1 MSASATGSRNKHSK
15 IRNDEQLDISKE
27 EFNRIREALSQE
39 EFRKLFF
46 EYVEE
51 IQDPENRKIYEE
63 EITQLEKERGVEVR
77 FIHPQPGF
85 VIKTALD
92 GELKCFINI
101 ASSTEIERP
110 KNEVATDPSNGSR
123 GLSWSIPMTQTSSR
137 DDCDARNNHCKV
149 FDVVFHPDAL
159 HLAKRNKQFRQCL
172 IDTAL
177 DAIERE
183 FEVALDRA
191 NLKFPKL
198 DYKGIARPTVI
209 RKLAKNP
216 TAEEQEPHPLAHMY
230 PTNPPS
236 SEKVEPRVLPMKT
249 RPTPV
254 PEFTVPRYSIKHSHD
269 VDLSEYTDELDAKLH
284 VTVPR
289 SLVVEIELPLLR
301 STAECQL
308 DVTSKSVYLFSER
321 QGAKYRLK
329 LDLPFTVND
338 KAGSARFDTDL
349 RRLSITLPVVR
360 KSGREQA
367 QMHDTLRHFSRED
380 SGVELHSN
388 SESPVEED
396 PDGEL
401 SDSKAETSETA
412 TPTATPVRNANSP
425 FLKSS
430 VLYQLP
436 NKFDCNVLDN
446 VMAFVLHVPNVQ
458 PDSIVQL
465 KEQRSL
471 HLQFATIGS
480 GYYPTHYA
488 FYVELPAEDE
498 DSAIESVEAEAWDNN
513 VVLKLCLS
521 SQSEA
526 PANYLAGLDAKDLKE
541 YPVNGQYNVK
551 SKGRAY
557 TKNENDSLNVKFEHN
572 QEGQALKVTIRPVS
586 NTTEG
591 EQDDD
596 QPCLEHE
603 SEPQDHQQ
611 IQNKKPGK
619 KQRKRNKKERSLSES
634 ACEDILA
641 QEPLDG
647 NPDPQRKAMLKL
659 MPQRKQRSYSECNDS
674 SGGSHRGI
682 LKRFSRY
689 GPRPSMS
696 DSCSSIDDCSSY
708 SCSVDASGTS
718 LYSHSF
724 GGIPEED
731 RSDAG
736 LSESCKKTVRFNDHI
751 MKQVFRLDSSI
762 LGQRKKN
769 QKQRDLKLRAQQRR
783 LSEGDSVDYEETRG
797 TALKQQENPKKNS
810 SKPKSESLLH
820 DSGLDLTGSAGARG
834 SNIELDAKNTM
845 MFEMDDEDDV
855 I

>member
-1 MSASATGSRNKHSK
+1 MSASAAGSRNKHSK
-15 IRNDEQLDISKE
+15 VRNDEQLDISKD
-27 EFNRIREALSQE
+27 EFNRIKEALKQE

-46 EYVEE
+46 DYVEE

-63 EITQLEKERGVEVR
+63 EITQLEKERGVEVK

-92 GELKCFINI
+92 GEVKCFINI
-101 ASSTEIERP
+101 AGSTEIERP
-110 KNEVATDPSNGSR
+110 KNEVATDPSNGRR
-123 GLSWSIPMTQTSSR
+123 GLSWSIPMAQTSSR
-137 DDCDARNNHCKV
+137 DDCDAKNNHCKV

-159 HLAKRNKQFRQCL
+159 HLAKRNKEFRQCL

-177 DAIERE
+177 DAVERE
-183 FEVALDRA
+183 FKVALDRA

-209 RKLAKNP
+209 RKLAENP
-216 TAEEQEPHPLAHMY
+216 TAEQQEPHPLAHMF
-230 PTNPPS
+230 PTEPPS
-236 SEKVEPRVLPMKT
+236 SKKVEPRVLPMKAK
-249 RPTPV
+249 PTPV
-254 PEFTVPRYSIKHSHD
+254 PEFTVPKYSIKYSHD

-308 DVTSKSVYLFSER
+308 DVTSKSVFLFSER

-329 LDLPFTVND
+329 LDLPFTVDD
-338 KAGSARFDTDL
+338 KAGRARFDTDL

-360 KSGREQA
+360 KSGQEHA
-367 QMHDTLRHFSRED
+367 QMHETLRNFSRED

-401 SDSKAETSETA
+401 SDSKADISETA

-430 VLYQLP
+430 VHYQLP
-436 NKFDCNVLDN
+436 SKFDCNVLDN

-458 PDSIVQL
+458 PDSIEQL

-488 FYVELPAEDE
+488 FYVELPEEGDE
-498 DSAIESVEAEAWDNN
+498 SAIESVEAEAWDNN

-526 PANYLAGLDAKDLKE
+526 PACYLAGLDATDIKE
-541 YPVNGQYNVK
+541 YPVHGQYNVNT
-551 SKGRAY
+551 KGRKDAKK
-557 TKNENDSLNVKFEHN
+557 KNAPLDIKFEHN
-572 QEGQALKVTIRPVS
+572 QEGQALKVTIRPGAK
-586 NTTEG
+586 EEEEDD
-591 EQDDD
+591 EQQD
-596 QPCLEHE
+596 QEHE
-603 SEPQDHQQ
+603 QEQEQQ
-611 IQNKKPGK
+611 QQTQSKKPGK

-634 ACEDILA
+634 ACEDMLV
-641 QEPLDG
+641 QEPLAG
-647 NPDPQRKAMLKL
+647 NRESQPKCSFKVPA
-659 MPQRKQRSYSECNDS
+659 QRKQRSFSECNDS
-674 SGGSHRGI
+674 TRGSHRGI

-689 GPRPSMS
+689 APRPSIS

-718 LYSHSF
+718 LFSHSF

-769 QKQRDLKLRAQQRR
+769 QKRRDLKLRAQQRR

-797 TALKQQENPKKNS
+797 TALKEQGNPSRNGN
-810 SKPKSESLLH
+810 KPQGESLLH
-820 DSGLDLTGSAGARG
+820 DSGLDLTGAASAQGNNNE
-834 SNIELDAKNTM
+834 SDAKNAM
-845 MFEMDDEDDV
+845 MFEMDD
-855 I
+855 

>member
-1 MSASATGSRNKHSK
+1 MSASAARSRNKQSK
-15 IRNDEQLDISKE
+15 LRDDERLDISKD
-27 EFNRIREALSQE
+27 EFNRIQEAFGQE

-46 EYVEE
+46 DYVEE
-51 IQDPENRKIYEE
+51 IQDPENRKIYEK
-63 EITQLEKERGVEVR
+63 EITELEKERGVEVR
-77 FIHPQPGF
+77 FIHPKPGF

-101 ASSTEIERP
+101 AGSEEIERP
-110 KNEVATDPSNGSR
+110 KNEVATDPSSGSR
-123 GLSWSIPMTQTSSR
+123 GLNWSIPMAQTSSR
-137 DDCDARNNHCKV
+137 DDCDAKNNHCKV
-149 FDVVFHPDAL
+149 FDVVFHPEAL
-159 HLAKRNKQFRQCL
+159 FLAKRNKQFRQCL

-177 DAIERE
+177 DAVERE
-183 FEVALDRA
+183 YKVSLDRA

-198 DYKGIARPTVI
+198 DYKGIPRPTVI
-209 RKLAKNP
+209 RKLADNP
-216 TAEEQEPHPLAHMY
+216 TAEEQEPHPLAHMF
-230 PTNPPS
+230 PTKPPAPGIP
-236 SEKVEPRVLPMKT
+236 EPRVLPMKT
-249 RPTPV
+249 KPTPV

-329 LDLPFTVND
+329 LDLPFSVDD
-338 KAGSARFDTDL
+338 KAGQARFDTDL

-360 KSGREQA
+360 KSTKEEA

-401 SDSKAETSETA
+401 SDSKPDISEISSPTTA
-412 TPTATPVRNANSP
+412 PVCHAKRP
-425 FLKSS
+425 FLKNS
-430 VLYQLP
+430 VHYQLP
-436 NKFDCNVLDN
+436 SKFDCNVLDN

-458 PDSIVQL
+458 PDSIEQL
-465 KEQRSL
+465 REQRSL

-488 FYVELPAEDE
+488 FYVELPAEHE
-498 DSAIESVEAEAWDNN
+498 VSSIESVEAEAWDNN

-521 SQSEA
+521 SQSET
-526 PANYLAGLDAKDLKE
+526 PASYLAGLDATELKE
-541 YPVNGQYNVK
+541 YSVHGQYNVK
-551 SKGRAY
+551 NSGKANA
-557 TKNENDSLNVKFEHN
+557 KENAPLDVKFVHN
-572 QEGQALKVTIRPVS
+572 QEGQALKVTIRPGTKEEEEKG
-586 NTTEG
+586 N
-591 EQDDD
+591 QD
-596 QPCLEHE
+596 QEPE
-603 SEPQDHQQ
+603 SDMQHQQ
-611 IQNKKPGK
+611 QSQNKKPGK

-634 ACEDILA
+634 ACADMIF
-641 QEPLDG
+641 QEPLAK
-647 NPDPQRKAMLKL
+647 NPELQPKTMFKF
-659 MPQRKQRSYSECNDS
+659 PSQRKQRSYSECNDS
-674 SGGSHRGI
+674 TGGSHRGI

-718 LYSHSF
+718 LFSHSF

-769 QKQRDLKLRAQQRR
+769 QKRRDLKLRAQQRR

-797 TALKQQENPKKNS
+797 SALKLQENQSRNCN
-810 SKPKSESLLH
+810 KPNGGSVLH
-820 DSGLDLTGSAGARG
+820 DSGLDLTGAPGAH
-834 SNIELDAKNTM
+834 SNNKESEAKNAL
-845 MFEMDDEDDV
+845 MFEMDD
-855 I
+855 

>member
-1 MSASATGSRNKHSK
+1 MSASATRSRNKQSK
-15 IRNDEQLDISKE
+15 LRDDERLDISKD
-27 EFNRIREALSQE
+27 EFNRIQEAFGQE

-46 EYVEE
+46 DYVEE

-77 FIHPQPGF
+77 FIHPKPGF

-101 ASSTEIERP
+101 AGSEEIERP
-110 KNEVATDPSNGSR
+110 KNEVATDPSSGNR
-123 GLSWSIPMTQTSSR
+123 GLSWSIPMAQTSSR
-137 DDCDARNNHCKV
+137 DDCDAKNNHCKV

-177 DAIERE
+177 DAVERE
-183 FEVALDRA
+183 YKVSLDRA

-198 DYKGIARPTVI
+198 DYKGIPRPTVI
-209 RKLAKNP
+209 RKLADNP
-216 TAEEQEPHPLAHMY
+216 TAEEQEPHPLAHMF
-230 PTNPPS
+230 PTQPPAPG
-236 SEKVEPRVLPMKT
+236 KPEPRVLPLKT
-249 RPTPV
+249 KPTPV

-289 SLVVEIELPLLR
+289 ALVVEIELPLLR

-329 LDLPFTVND
+329 LDLPFTVDD
-338 KAGSARFDTDL
+338 KAGQARFDTDL

-360 KSGREQA
+360 KSSKEQA
-367 QMHDTLRHFSRED
+367 QMHETLRHFSRED

-401 SDSKAETSETA
+401 SDSKADISDISS
-412 TPTATPVRNANSP
+412 PTAAPVRHSNSP

-430 VLYQLP
+430 VHYQLP
-436 NKFDCNVLDN
+436 SKFDCNVLDN

-458 PDSIVQL
+458 PDSIEQL
-465 KEQRSL
+465 REQRSL

-488 FYVELPAEDE
+488 FYVELPAEHE

-513 VVLKLCLS
+513 VVLKLCLT
-521 SQSEA
+521 SQSET
-526 PANYLAGLDAKDLKE
+526 PASYLAGLDATELKE
-541 YPVNGQYNVK
+541 YPVHGQYNVK
-551 SKGRAY
+551 SKEKVIAR
-557 TKNENDSLNVKFEHN
+557 KENAPFEIKFEHN
-572 QEGQALKVTIRPVS
+572 QEGQALKVSIRPGTKEEEKE
-586 NTTEG
+586 N
-591 EQDDD
+591 QDQEPEID
-596 QPCLEHE
+596 Q
-603 SEPQDHQQ
+603 QHQQ
-611 IQNKKPGK
+611 QVQNKKPGK

-634 ACEDILA
+634 ACADMIL
-641 QEPLDG
+641 QEPLTK
-647 NPDPQRKAMLKL
+647 NSELQPKSTFNL
-659 MPQRKQRSYSECNDS
+659 PQRKQRSYSECNDS
-674 SGGSHRGI
+674 TGGSHRGI

-718 LYSHSF
+718 LFSHSF

-769 QKQRDLKLRAQQRR
+769 QKRRDLKLRAQHRR
-783 LSEGDSVDYEETRG
+783 LSEGDSVDYEESRG
-797 TALKQQENPKKNS
+797 SALKQQENQSRNCN
-810 SKPKSESLLH
+810 KPKGVSVLH
-820 DSGLDLTGSAGARG
+820 DSGLDLTGAPGAH
-834 SNIELDAKNTM
+834 SNNNESEAKNAM
-845 MFEMDDEDDV
+845 MFEMDD
-855 I
+855 

>member
-1 MSASATGSRNKHSK
+1 MSASAASSRNKHSK
-15 IRNDEQLDISKE
+15 IRDNEQLDISKDE
-27 EFNRIREALSQE
+27 LNRIREALTNE

-51 IQDPENRKIYEE
+51 VQDPENRKIYEE
-63 EITQLEKERGVEVR
+63 EITQLEKERGVEVK

-101 ASSTEIERP
+101 AGSPEIERP
-110 KNEVATDPSNGSR
+110 KNEVAMDPSNGNR
-123 GLSWSIPMTQTSSR
+123 GLTWSIPMAQTSAR
-137 DDCDARNNHCKV
+137 DDCDARKNHCKV

-159 HLAKRNKQFRQCL
+159 HLANRNKQFRKCL

-177 DAIERE
+177 DAVERE
-183 FEVALDRA
+183 YQVSLDRT

-209 RKLAKNP
+209 RKLADNP
-216 TAEEQEPHPLAHMY
+216 TAEQQEPHPLADMF
-230 PTNPPS
+230 PTKKPAA
-236 SEKVEPRVLPMKT
+236 EKVEPRVLPMKAK
-249 RPTPV
+249 PTPV

-308 DVTSKSVYLFSER
+308 DVTPKTVYLFSER
-321 QGAKYRLK
+321 AGAKYRLK
-329 LDLPFTVND
+329 LDLPFVVDD

-360 KSGREQA
+360 KGGREQA
-367 QMHDTLRHFSRED
+367 QMHETLRHFSRED

-401 SDSKAETSETA
+401 SDSKADTSETA

-430 VLYQLP
+430 VHYQLP

-458 PDSIVQL
+458 PDSIEQL

-488 FYVELPAEDE
+488 FYVELPAEEE

-521 SQSEA
+521 SQSGT
-526 PANYLAGLDAKDLKE
+526 PASYLAGLDATDLKE
-541 YPVNGQYNVK
+541 YPVHGQYNVK
-551 SKGRAY
+551 SKGRVNA
-557 TKNENDSLNVKFEHN
+557 KKEHDPLDVKFEHN
-572 QEGQALKVTIRPVS
+572 EEGKALKVTIRPVPK
-586 NTTEG
+586 EEEAEDE
-591 EQDDD
+591 EQ
-596 QPCLEHE
+596 QEQEHE
-603 SEPQDHQQ
+603 TVQPQA
-611 IQNKKPGK
+611 QNKKPGK

-634 ACEDILA
+634 ACEDVLVP
-641 QEPLDG
+641 EPLNG
-647 NPDPQRKAMLKL
+647 KPEPQLKATFKL
-659 MPQRKQRSYSECNDS
+659 PPQRKQRSYSECNDS

-718 LYSHSF
+718 LFSHSF

-769 QKQRDLKLRAQQRR
+769 QKRRDLKLRAQQRR

-797 TALKQQENPKKNS
+797 TALKQQGNQSKS
-810 SKPKSESLLH
+810 GSKPKSEALLH
-820 DSGLDLTGSAGARG
+820 DSGLDLSGTAGTHGR
-834 SNIELDAKNTM
+834 NNEPDAKNAL
-845 MFEMDDEDDV
+845 MFEMDDEDD
-855 I
+855 II

>member
-1 MSASATGSRNKHSK
+1 MSASRSRNKQSK
-15 IRNDEQLDISKE
+15 LCDDERLDISKD
-27 EFNRIREALSQE
+27 EFNRFQEAFGQE

-46 EYVEE
+46 DYVDE
-51 IQDPENRKIYEE
+51 IQDPENRKIYEA

-77 FIHPQPGF
+77 FIHPKPGF

-101 ASSTEIERP
+101 ASSEEIERP
-110 KNEVATDPSNGSR
+110 KNEVATDPSSGSR
-123 GLSWSIPMTQTSSR
+123 GLSWSIPMAQTTSR
-137 DDCDARNNHCKV
+137 DDFDAKNNHCKV

-159 HLAKRNKQFRQCL
+159 HLAMRNKQFRQCL

-177 DAIERE
+177 DAVERE
-183 FEVALDRA
+183 YKVSLDRA

-198 DYKGIARPTVI
+198 DYKGIPRPTVI
-209 RKLAKNP
+209 RKMSDNP
-216 TAEEQEPHPLAHMY
+216 TAEEQEPHPLAHMF
-230 PTNPPS
+230 PTKPPAPG
-236 SEKVEPRVLPMKT
+236 KPEPRVLPMKT
-249 RPTPV
+249 KPTPV
-254 PEFTVPRYSIKHSHD
+254 PEFTVPKYTIKYSHD

-329 LDLPFTVND
+329 LDLPFIVDD
-338 KAGSARFDTDL
+338 KAGRARFDTDM

-360 KSGREQA
+360 KSVQEQA
-367 QMHDTLRHFSRED
+367 QMHETLRHFSRED

-401 SDSKAETSETA
+401 SDSKADISETSSRTV
-412 TPTATPVRNANSP
+412 VRNANSP

-430 VLYQLP
+430 VHYQLP
-436 NKFDCNVLDN
+436 SKFDCNVLDN

-458 PDSIVQL
+458 PDSIEQL
-465 KEQRSL
+465 REQRSL
-471 HLQFATIGS
+471 HLKFATIGS

-488 FYVELPAEDE
+488 FYVELSADHE
-498 DSAIESVEAEAWDNN
+498 DSAIESAEAEAWDNN
-513 VVLKLCLS
+513 VVLKLCLN
-521 SQSEA
+521 SQSET
-526 PANYLAGLDAKDLKE
+526 PAGYLAGLDATELKE
-541 YPVNGQYNVK
+541 YPVHGQYHVK
-551 SKGRAY
+551 SKGKVNA
-557 TKNENDSLNVKFEHN
+557 KKENAPLDVEFERN
-572 QEGQALKVTIRPVS
+572 QEGHALKVTIRPGTKEEEEEEEEDKE
-586 NTTEG
+586 N
-591 EQDDD
+591 QDQKPESD
-596 QPCLEHE
+596 Q
-603 SEPQDHQQ
+603 QQ
-611 IQNKKPGK
+611 QQQVQNKKSGK

-634 ACEDILA
+634 ACADMIIQEQLA
-641 QEPLDG
+641 KSNELQP
-647 NPDPQRKAMLKL
+647 RATFKL
-659 MPQRKQRSYSECNDS
+659 PPQRKQRRSTNSTDS
-674 SGGSHRGI
+674 IGRSHRGI

-696 DSCSSIDDCSSY
+696 DSCSSIDDSSSY
-708 SCSVDASGTS
+708 SCSVDASGAS
-718 LYSHSF
+718 LFSQSF

-769 QKQRDLKLRAQQRR
+769 QKRRDLKLRAQQRR

-797 TALKQQENPKKNS
+797 SALKQKENPSRNCT
-810 SKPKSESLLH
+810 
-820 DSGLDLTGSAGARG
+820 DSGLDLTGAAGAH
-834 SNIELDAKNTM
+834 SNNNESDAKNAM
-845 MFEMDDEDDV
+845 MFEMDD
-855 I
+855 

>member
-1 MSASATGSRNKHSK
+1 MSASAAPGSRNKHSK
-15 IRNDEQLDISKE
+15 TRNDEQQLDVTKE
-27 EFNRIREALSQE
+27 EFDRFRQALGQE

-51 IQDPENRKIYEE
+51 IQDPANRKIYEE

-101 ASSTEIERP
+101 AGSPEIERP
-110 KNEVATDPSNGSR
+110 KNEVAMDPSNGSR
-123 GLSWSIPMTQTSSR
+123 GLSWSIPMAQTASR
-137 DDCDARNNHCKV
+137 DDCDAKNNRCKV

-177 DAIERE
+177 DAVERE
-183 FEVALDRA
+183 YQVSLDRA

-198 DYKGIARPTVI
+198 DYKGIARPSVI
-209 RKLAKNP
+209 RKLAEHHS
-216 TAEEQEPHPLAHMY
+216 ADDQEPHPLGDIY
-230 PTNPPS
+230 PTKPPTAADG
-236 SEKVEPRVLPMKT
+236 KPRVLPMKAK
-249 RPTPV
+249 PSPV
-254 PEFTVPRYSIKHSHD
+254 PEFSVPRYSIKHSHD

-308 DVTSKSVYLFSER
+308 DVTANSVYLLSER

-329 LDLPFTVND
+329 LDLPFTVDD

-349 RRLSITLPVVR
+349 RRLCITLPVVR
-360 KSGREQA
+360 TNVREQR

-396 PDGEL
+396 GDGDL
-401 SDSKAETSETA
+401 SDSKADTSETA
-412 TPTATPVRNANSP
+412 TPTATPVHNAHKP

-430 VLYQLP
+430 VHYQLP
-436 NKFDCNVLDN
+436 AKFDCNVLDN

-458 PDSIVQL
+458 PDSIQQL

-488 FYVELPAEDE
+488 FYVELPAEEGDL
-498 DSAIESVEAEAWDNN
+498 AIESAEAEAWDNN
-513 VVLKLCLS
+513 VVLKLCFS
-521 SQSEA
+521 SQSET
-526 PANYLAGLDAKDLKE
+526 PQGYLAGLDATDLKE
-541 YPVNGQYNVK
+541 YSVHGQYKVK
-551 SKGRAY
+551 DKKGDKAK
-557 TKNENDSLNVKFEHN
+557 TEEDAQLDVKFKHK
-572 QEGQALKVTIRPVS
+572 EGQALKVTIRPVPKE
-586 NTTEG
+586 N
-591 EQDDD
+591 
-596 QPCLEHE
+596 EHE
-603 SEPQDHQQ
+603 NEEEEEAELEDQEQEQEPQNAH
-611 IQNKKPGK
+611 NKKPNK

-634 ACEDILA
+634 ACEDILD
-641 QEPLDG
+641 QKSLTDIPVQQ
-647 NPDPQRKAMLKL
+647 PKATLKL
-659 MPQRKQRSYSECNDS
+659 PQRKQRSYSECNDS
-674 SGGSHRGI
+674 SVGSASSHRGI

-696 DSCSSIDDCSSY
+696 DSCSSIDDCSSSY
-708 SCSVDASGTS
+708 SCSVDASGAT
-718 LYSHSF
+718 LFSHSF

-769 QKQRDLKLRAQQRR
+769 QKRRDLKLRAQQRR

-797 TALKQQENPKKNS
+797 AAIKVSN
-810 SKPKSESLLH
+810 KPKGGSSSFH
-820 DSGLDLTGSAGARG
+820 DSGLDLTGGANHG
-834 SNIELDAKNTM
+834 NNSEQDNKNAM

-855 I
+855 M

>member
-1 MSASATGSRNKHSK
+1 MSASAASGSRNKHSK
-15 IRNDEQLDISKE
+15 IRDDERLDITKD
-27 EFNRIREALSQE
+27 EFERFRQALGQE

-46 EYVEE
+46 DYVEE

-85 VIKTALD
+85 VIKTAQD
-92 GELKCFINI
+92 GEFKCFINI
-101 ASSTEIERP
+101 AGSPEVERP

-123 GLSWSIPMTQTSSR
+123 GLSWSIPMAQTGSR
-137 DDCDARNNHCKV
+137 DDCDAKNNRCKV

-159 HLAKRNKQFRQCL
+159 HLAKRNQQFRKCL

-177 DAIERE
+177 DAVERE
-183 FEVALDRA
+183 YQVTLDRA

-198 DYKGIARPTVI
+198 DYKGVARPTVI
-209 RKLAKNP
+209 RKMADNP
-216 TAEEQEPHPLAHMY
+216 SAEEMEPHPLEHIY
-230 PTNPPS
+230 PTKPPTAGS
-236 SEKVEPRVLPMKT
+236 SEPRVLPMKT
-249 RPTPV
+249 KPSPV

-308 DVTSKSVYLFSER
+308 DVTATSVYLLSER

-329 LDLPFTVND
+329 LDLPFTVDD

-360 KSGREQA
+360 TNGREQR

-396 PDGEL
+396 GDGDL
-401 SDSKAETSETA
+401 SDFKADAAETA
-412 TPTATPVRNANSP
+412 TATPMRTAHKP

-430 VLYQLP
+430 VHYQLP
-436 NKFDCNVLDN
+436 AKFDCNVLDN

-458 PDSIVQL
+458 PDSIQQL
-465 KEQRSL
+465 REQRSL

-488 FYVELPAEDE
+488 FYVELPAEEGDL
-498 DSAIESVEAEAWDNN
+498 AIESVEAEAWDNN
-513 VVLKLCLS
+513 VVLKLCFS
-521 SQSEA
+521 PQSET
-526 PANYLAGLDAKDLKE
+526 PHSYLAGLDAADLKE
-541 YPVNGQYNVK
+541 YTVHGQYKVK
-551 SKGRAY
+551 DKKGGSA
-557 TKNENDSLNVKFEHN
+557 NSDDAQLDVKFKHK
-572 QEGQALKVTIRPVS
+572 EGQALKVTIRPVPKA
-586 NTTEG
+586 TMDE
-591 EQDDD
+591 DDEEEEPED
-596 QPCLEHE
+596 QEHE
-603 SEPQDHQQ
+603 QEPQHAHG
-611 IQNKKPGK
+611 KKPNK

-634 ACEDILA
+634 ACEDML
-641 QEPLDG
+641 QSVQKPLTEI
-647 NPDPQRKAMLKL
+647 PVTQPKATLKL
-659 MPQRKQRSYSECNDS
+659 PQRKQRSYSECNDS
-674 SGGSHRGI
+674 SVGSGSSHRGI

-696 DSCSSIDDCSSY
+696 DSCSSIDDCSSSY
-708 SCSVDASGTS
+708 SCSVDASGVS
-718 LYSHSF
+718 LFSHSF

-731 RSDAG
+731 RGDAG

-751 MKQVFRLDSSI
+751 MKQVFR
-762 LGQRKKN
+762 
-769 QKQRDLKLRAQQRR
+769 
-783 LSEGDSVDYEETRG
+783 
-797 TALKQQENPKKNS
+797 
-810 SKPKSESLLH
+810 
-820 DSGLDLTGSAGARG
+820 
-834 SNIELDAKNTM
+834 
-845 MFEMDDEDDV
+845 
-855 I
+855 

>member
-1 MSASATGSRNKHSK
+1 MSASAASGSRNKHSK
-15 IRNDEQLDISKE
+15 IRNDEQNFDVTKE
-27 EFNRIREALSQE
+27 EFDRFRQALGQE

-51 IQDPENRKIYEE
+51 IQDPANRKIYEE

-101 ASSTEIERP
+101 AGSPEIERP
-110 KNEVATDPSNGSR
+110 KNEVAMDPSNGSR
-123 GLSWSIPMTQTSSR
+123 GLSWSIPMAQTSSR
-137 DDCDARNNHCKV
+137 DDCDAKNNLCKV

-159 HLAKRNKQFRQCL
+159 HLAKRNQQFRKCL

-177 DAIERE
+177 DAVERE
-183 FEVALDRA
+183 YQVTLDRA

-198 DYKGIARPTVI
+198 DYKGISRPTVI
-209 RKLAKNP
+209 RKLAKNHS
-216 TAEEQEPHPLAHMY
+216 ADDQEPHPLGDIY
-230 PTNPPS
+230 PTKLPS
-236 SEKVEPRVLPMKT
+236 ASDGKPRVLPMKSK
-249 RPTPV
+249 PSPV
-254 PEFTVPRYSIKHSHD
+254 PEFTVPKYSIKHSHD

-308 DVTSKSVYLFSER
+308 DVTATSVYLLSER

-329 LDLPFTVND
+329 LDLPFTVDD

-349 RRLSITLPVVR
+349 RRLNITLPVVR
-360 KSGREQA
+360 TNVREQR
-367 QMHDTLRHFSRED
+367 QMHDTLRHLSRED

-396 PDGEL
+396 CDGDL
-401 SDSKAETSETA
+401 SDSKADTSETA
-412 TPTATPVRNANSP
+412 TSTATPVQNALMP

-430 VLYQLP
+430 VHYQLP
-436 NKFDCNVLDN
+436 AKFDCNVLDN

-458 PDSIVQL
+458 PDSIQQL

-488 FYVELPAEDE
+488 FYVELQAEEADL
-498 DSAIESVEAEAWDNN
+498 SIESAEAEAWDNN
-513 VVLKLCLS
+513 VVLKLCFS
-521 SQSEA
+521 AQIET
-526 PANYLAGLDAKDLKE
+526 PQGYLAGLDATDLKE
-541 YPVNGQYNVK
+541 YSVHGQYKVK
-551 SKGRAY
+551 DKKGDKAK
-557 TKNENDSLNVKFEHN
+557 TEDAQLDVKFKHK
-572 QEGQALKVTIRPVS
+572 EGQALKVTIRPVPKE
-586 NTTEG
+586 NEN
-591 EQDDD
+591 EEEEEEELED
-596 QPCLEHE
+596 PEHE
-603 SEPQDHQQ
+603 QEPQNAH
-611 IQNKKPGK
+611 IKKPNK

-634 ACEDILA
+634 ACEDILDQKA
-641 QEPLDG
+641 RTDIPV
-647 NPDPQRKAMLKL
+647 PQSKATLKL
-659 MPQRKQRSYSECNDS
+659 PQRKQRSYSECNDS
-674 SGGSHRGI
+674 SLGIGSSYRGI

-696 DSCSSIDDCSSY
+696 DSCSSIDDCSSSY
-708 SCSVDASGTS
+708 SCSIDASGVT
-718 LYSHSF
+718 LLSHSF

-731 RSDAG
+731 RGDAG

-769 QKQRDLKLRAQQRR
+769 QKRRDLKLRAQQRR
-783 LSEGDSVDYEETRG
+783 LSEGDSVDYEETRD
-797 TALKQQENPKKNS
+797 APIKKGN
-810 SKPKSESLLH
+810 KPKGSSSSFH
-820 DSGLDLTGSAGARG
+820 DSGLDLTGGAAHG
-834 SNIELDAKNTM
+834 NNSEADAKNAM
-845 MFEMDDEDDV
+845 MFEMDDED
-855 I
+855 

>member
-1 MSASATGSRNKHSK
+1 MSASAAGSRNKHSK
-15 IRNDEQLDISKE
+15 IRDDEQLDITKD
-27 EFNRIREALSQE
+27 EFNRFKEALGQE

-46 EYVEE
+46 DYVEE

-101 ASSTEIERP
+101 AGSPEIERP

-123 GLSWSIPMTQTSSR
+123 GLSWSIPMAQTAARS
-137 DDCDARNNHCKV
+137 DCDAKNNHCKV

-159 HLAKRNKQFRQCL
+159 HLAKRNQQFRQCL

-177 DAIERE
+177 DAVERE
-183 FEVALDRA
+183 YKVSLDRA

-209 RKLAKNP
+209 RKLSDNP
-216 TAEEQEPHPLAHMY
+216 SAEEQEPHPLAHMF
-230 PTNPPS
+230 PTKKPS
-236 SEKVEPRVLPMKT
+236 GEKVEPLVLPMKT
-249 RPTPV
+249 KPTPK
-254 PEFTVPRYSIKHSHD
+254 PEYTVPRYSIKHSHD

-329 LDLPFTVND
+329 LDLPFTVDD
-338 KAGSARFDTDL
+338 KAGRARFDTDM

-360 KSGREQA
+360 KSVQEQG

-401 SDSKAETSETA
+401 SDSKADISEIA
-412 TPTATPVRNANSP
+412 TPTATPVRKANSP

-430 VLYQLP
+430 VHYQLP
-436 NKFDCNVLDN
+436 SKFDCNVLDN

-458 PDSIVQL
+458 PDSIEQL
-465 KEQRSL
+465 REQRSL

-488 FYVELPAEDE
+488 FYVELPAENE
-498 DSAIESVEAEAWDNN
+498 ASAIESVEAEAWDNN
-513 VVLKLCLS
+513 VVLKLSLS
-521 SQSEA
+521 SQSET
-526 PANYLAGLDAKDLKE
+526 PASYLAGLDATDLME
-541 YPVNGQYNVK
+541 YPVHGQYNVK
-551 SKGRAY
+551 DKAGVN
-557 TKNENDSLNVKFEHN
+557 TKKEIAPLDVKFERS
-572 QEGQALKVTIRPVS
+572 QEGQALKVTIRPGAK
-586 NTTEG
+586 E
-591 EQDDD
+591 E
-596 QPCLEHE
+596 EHE
-603 SEPQDHQQ
+603 QEEDDEHQDHEQENEQQ
-611 IQNKKPGK
+611 HQQQGQNKKPGK
-619 KQRKRNKKERSLSES
+619 KQRKRNKKERSFSES
-634 ACEDILA
+634 ACDDMVHV
-641 QEPLDG
+641 QEPVAR
-647 NPDPQRKAMLKL
+647 NPEPQPNPTFKL
-659 MPQRKQRSYSECNDS
+659 PSQRKQRSYSECNDS
-674 SGGSHRGI
+674 TGGNHRGI

-689 GPRPSMS
+689 GPRPSIS

-718 LYSHSF
+718 LFSHSF

-769 QKQRDLKLRAQQRR
+769 QKRRDLKLRAQQRR

-797 TALKQQENPKKNS
+797 TALKQKENTSRNANRPKG
-810 SKPKSESLLH
+810 ESLLH
-820 DSGLDLTGSAGARG
+820 DSGLDLTGAAGAQR
-834 SNIELDAKNTM
+834 SNNESEPKNAM
-845 MFEMDDEDDV
+845 MFEMDD
-855 I
+855 